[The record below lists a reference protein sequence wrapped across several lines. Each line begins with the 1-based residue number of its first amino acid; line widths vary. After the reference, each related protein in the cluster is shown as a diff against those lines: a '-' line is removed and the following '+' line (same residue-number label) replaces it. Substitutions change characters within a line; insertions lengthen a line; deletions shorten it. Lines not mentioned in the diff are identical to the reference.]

1 MTELYKKATSGFKW
15 TGISSATT
23 TALQIIQLLVLA
35 RLLSPEDFGLMAM
48 LMVIIGFTQS
58 YSDLGISNAIIYYQK
73 VSREQLSSLYWL
85 NLLAGGLIFLILAL
99 STPLIVSFYQEPRLA
114 DLTFWAALV
123 FLVIPIG
130 HQFQVLLQKEL
141 LFKQLSTIEICG
153 SIAGT
158 TTAIIFAYSGK
169 GVFSLLYGQLANA
182 SVKSTLFFAIAD
194 RNWRPLFHFQP
205 RDVKGFLGFG
215 MYQMGERGI
224 NYFGRNLDKMLIGIL
239 LGSHILGLYSVAYQL
254 MVKPYQLFNPIIT
267 RITTPLFSRLQLD
280 NSKLRKTYLDMIR
293 ITALAMFPVYAGM
306 IVLAQPLFLL
316 LFGERWLPAV
326 EVFQILAILGFFY
339 SIGNLLGSLLVGKG
353 RPDIGFNFNLAV
365 FFLYGIAVWIGA
377 KYGMEGTAWA
387 LVLTTALILFPIGFW
402 IRWTLIQ
409 MRPGEYCN
417 AFIPMLFS
425 GLAMGG
431 VVFGANQL
439 MDIHESH
446 ALQLAL
452 SIIIGIIT
460 YASLIYFWG
469 KDKLFRLWHS
479 IDLTR

>member
-1 MTELYKKATSGFKW
+1 MQNRRRGQ
-15 TGISSATT
+15 
-23 TALQIIQLLVLA
+23 QI
-35 RLLSPEDFGLMAM
+35 
-48 LMVIIGFTQS
+48 
-58 YSDLGISNAIIYYQK
+58 
-73 VSREQLSSLYWL
+73 
-85 NLLAGGLIFLILAL
+85 
-99 STPLIVSFYQEPRLA
+99 
-114 DLTFWAALV
+114 
-123 FLVIPIG
+123 
-130 HQFQVLLQKEL
+130 QVLLQKEL
-141 LFKQLSTIEICG
+141 LFKQLSAIEICG
-153 SIAGT
+153 SLAGAA
-158 TTAIIFAYSGK
+158 TAIVSAYSGK
-169 GVFSLLYGQLANA
+169 GILSLLYGQLANA

-293 ITALAMFPVYAGM
+293 ITALAMFPVYVGM